1 MQRVVN
7 YSVGEKLEVP
17 VSLASITVSH
27 NPRTSRRGLL
37 EKFHEQGAASQSPES
52 RAEFVSYIQNSHPD
66 IVELHG
72 SIKTHG
78 LIQSPVLRS
87 FRAKPAGAEEYIE
100 RYGVAVGEG
109 RVLAYAYEEA
119 LTGEPQAVRCR
130 VEKLTV
136 DEAFER
142 GIAENIDR
150 HDMNPVDLGEAIH
163 EMLTVRKNPATGKPY
178 TIKELAERFKKSYWW
193 VRDREAI
200 FYLSDPQKNQCLA
213 YWKAGRR
220 NVTRFCTLGKEQ
232 KAKLTGEPVD
242 GNDSSGYTDPSEN
255 LGSTAQDGLPGN
267 EQGGESKTEILVEPE
282 RRRRVLPL
290 KSVVALFDATPLE
303 NVERLRALA
312 EVMGISQDAEESL
325 RTALSEREKRNQEQE
340 VRQQRKKAAS

>member
-7 YSVGEKLEVP
+7 YSAGEKLEIPVP
-17 VSLASITVSH
+17 LASITVSH

-37 EKFHEQGAASQSPES
+37 EKFHEQGAASQSSES
-52 RAEFVSYIQNSHPD
+52 RAEFVKYIQDSHPD

-78 LIQSPVLRS
+78 LIQAPVLRS
-87 FRAKPAGAEEYIE
+87 FRAKPAGADEYVE

-119 LTGEPQAVRCR
+119 LTGEPQTVRCR

-150 HDMNPVDLGEAIH
+150 HDMNPVDLAEAIH
-163 EMLTVRKNPATGKPY
+163 EMLTLRKNPATGKPY
-178 TIKELAERFKKSYWW
+178 TLKELAERFKKSYWW

-200 FYLSDPQKNQCLA
+200 FYLNDSQKNQCLA

-232 KAKLTGEPVD
+232 KAKQTGEPVD
-242 GNDSSGYTDPSEN
+242 SNDSSDYTTPSEN
-255 LGSTAQDGLPGN
+255 LPSTAQPIT
-267 EQGGESKTEILVEPE
+267 EQGGQEKTEIQVEPE
-282 RRRRVLPL
+282 RRRRVITL
-290 KSVVALFDATPLE
+290 KEVVALFDATPLE
-303 NVERLRALA
+303 NVERLRALS

-325 RTALSEREKRNQEQE
+325 RIALSEREKRSQEQE
-340 VRQQRKKAAS
+340 VRQQRKKAAG

>member
-7 YSVGEKLEVP
+7 YSVGEKLEIPVP
-17 VSLASITVSH
+17 LTSITISH
-27 NPRTSRRGLL
+27 NPRTSRRGIL
-37 EKFHEQGAASQSPES
+37 EKFQEQGAANNSSES
-52 RAEFVSYIQNSHPD
+52 RAEFVKYIEEIHPD

-87 FRAKPAGAEEYIE
+87 FRAKVPNTDQYIE

-109 RVLAYAYEEA
+109 RILAYAYEEA
-119 LTGEPQAVRCR
+119 LTGTSQTVRSR

-150 HDMNPVDLGEAIH
+150 HDMNPVDLAEAIH
-163 EMLTVRKNPATGKPY
+163 EMLTVRKNPVTGKPY
-178 TIKELAERFKKSYWW
+178 TLKELSERFKKSYWW

-200 FYLSDPQKNQCLA
+200 FYLTDNQKSQCLA

-232 KAKLTGEPVD
+232 KAKVTGEPLDTTDSVD
-242 GNDSSGYTDPSEN
+242 YTLPSEN
-255 LGSTAQDGLPGN
+255 SESQTEGSVEKN
-267 EQGGESKTEILVEPE
+267 EFQVEPE
-282 RRRRVLPL
+282 RRRRVRTL
-290 KSVVALFDATPLE
+290 KEVVALFDATPLE
-303 NVERLRALA
+303 NVERLKALA
-312 EVMGISQDAEESL
+312 EVMGINEDAEESL
-325 RTALSEREKRNQEQE
+325 KTALAERQKRGQEQE
-340 VRQQRKKAAS
+340 VRQLRKKAG